1 MRALEETNSE
11 DRDRRIVELWQAR
24 SHTRRTAYDVV
35 TFYGWLT
42 DHQPA
47 LVPPSPGS
55 YEHVRHL
62 VEPHIVAPSG
72 TEQQHAGESGPLPGD
87 LVITSEGG
95 DYTVAREGDA
105 TIGRTRTQQEA
116 LILACAAR
124 RRDHR
129 VWLMDRETGTWAP
142 VDCPSASPLER
153 SGRR

>member
-1 MRALEETNSE
+1 VRALGETSSE

-42 DHQPA
+42 DQEPA

-55 YEHVRHL
+55 YEHVRQL
-62 VEPHIVAPSG
+62 VEPHIVPPSDA
-72 TEQQHAGESGPLPGD
+72 EQQRTGEPRPLPGD
-87 LVITSEGG
+87 LVITAEGG
-95 DYTVAREGDA
+95 DYTVTREGDA
-105 TIGRTRTQQEA
+105 TIGRTHTQEEA

-129 VWLMDRETGTWAP
+129 VWLMDRETGTWLP